1 MAGADYSPAVCKA
14 VDESASQLRQLS
26 MDLWNNPELAFKEV
40 KSHDLL
46 TRFLEV
52 RGLKVQRNYL
62 LDTAFRAE
70 AVAPGKNDGPTVCLM
85 AEYDALPEIGHGC
98 GHNLIAEASMGAAVG
113 VTEAMKNFNTIG
125 GKLVVLGTPAEESAG
140 GKVLLLEK
148 GAFKDIDVALMAHP
162 GLQDGLKMHV
172 NARRQLNVRYEGKAA
187 HGSDSPW
194 EGLNAQD
201 AAVAA
206 YINMSMLRQHTKP
219 ADRILGV
226 VKQFGERAN
235 VTSES
240 SKLVYHVRA
249 PKDTEKDALVARA
262 EKCFQA
268 AARATGCGIDIDKGM
283 EYKELIHNEALI
295 ETYRKYGE
303 ALGVSFADALPGV
316 TIRTGGSTDAGNV
329 SYVLPTLHASFGIG
343 GGGSAVHHTRAFAKA
358 AATDDAHQAALRV
371 AKILALTALDLMSD
385 PELVARARS
394 DFETWK
400 VARGAPS
407 K

>member
-46 TRFLEV
+46 TRFLEE
-52 RGLKVQRNYL
+52 RGLKVQRKYL

-70 AVAPGKNDGPTVCLM
+70 AVAPGKNNGPTVCLM

-125 GKLVVLGTPAEESAG
+125 GKLV
-140 GKVLLLEK
+140 
-148 GAFKDIDVALMAHP
+148 
-162 GLQDGLKMHV
+162 DGLKMHV

-194 EGLNAQD
+194 EGSNAQD

-394 DFETWK
+394 DFEAWK
-400 VARGAPS
+400 VARGAPC